1 MESEEWVVV
10 QGVSSELVSH
20 EIPCYAGKIQGN
32 FAIQADFGLLRSR
45 YLTDKKSFFL
55 QIPYSAEQGI
65 ILTVSGNNRE

>member
-1 MESEEWVVV
+1 LAV

-20 EIPCYAGKIQGN
+20 EIPCYAGKVQGI
-32 FAIQADFGLLRSR
+32 FANQADIGPFGAV
-45 YLTDKKSFFL
+45 YLTEKQSFFL

>member
-1 MESEEWVVV
+1 MAV

-20 EIPCYAGKIQGN
+20 GFPCYAGKIQGI
-32 FAIQADFGLLRSR
+32 FANQADLGLFGAG
-45 YLTDKKSFFL
+45 YLTEKQSFFL